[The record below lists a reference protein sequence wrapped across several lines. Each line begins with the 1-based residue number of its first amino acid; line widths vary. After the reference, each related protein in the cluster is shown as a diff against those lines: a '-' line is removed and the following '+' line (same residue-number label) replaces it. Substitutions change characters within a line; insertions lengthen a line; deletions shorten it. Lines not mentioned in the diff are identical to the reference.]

1 MSTVSLSENELT
13 IITEYSRIKGIDSE
27 VLLRRGVDIV
37 VKEAVG
43 EQMKK
48 DFINKNIEADV
59 VSLFEERDYI
69 RLMIMAKNEDIPAS
83 VIEHL
88 KSRPAEV

>member
-83 VIEHL
+83 VIAHL